1 MLNRDLLDAFDDCIN
16 RLAAGQ
22 RVEDCLRAYPQYA
35 RDLAPMLEAGLL
47 ARRAHPT
54 PAEIAAAQ
62 ERARFGFERALNNSP
77 VRRVSPLRRIAG
89 MAASVLLVF
98 VVLLS
103 GAGVM
108 AQDSLPGDAL
118 YGVKVTIE
126 SVRLFFSGDDAA
138 LQAEFGQR
146 RVDETQRLLDLRREA
161 EVTFEGI
168 LETIA
173 DDGRLVVAGVDVR
186 LSGLSVTGLQTG
198 QVVRVQARTTADGLL
213 IARAVEIRR
222 AAPQPEV
229 APTATPTASATPMP
243 SATPTPSAR
252 SATQTPMPTFTAE
265 VAFATNT
272 PRPTRTPRATRTPTP
287 SATPSATATVT
298 PTRTAQP
305 LRPASEPTACVPTR
319 PPGWFS
325 YRIQAGD
332 TLSALAARTGT
343 IVDTLMRVNC
353 IEDPRMVYAGQLI
366 YLPQSP
372 QGPTAPTPGDT
383 GGRGGTPPSGDT
395 GGRGDSPPPS
405 VNDDDDD
412 DGDMDVDD

>member
-1 MLNRDLLDAFDDCIN
+1 MVNSDLLDAFDDCIN

-22 RVEDCLRAYPQYA
+22 TVEDCLRAYPHFA
-35 RDLAPMLEAGLL
+35 RELTPMLETGLL
-47 ARRAHPT
+47 VRRAYPT
-54 PAEIAAAQ
+54 PAEISAAQ
-62 ERARFGFERALNNSP
+62 ERARFHLERALNSSS

-98 VVLLS
+98 VVLLG

-126 SVRLFFSGDDAA
+126 DVRLFFSGDDAA
-138 LQAEFGQR
+138 LQAQFAER

-168 LETIA
+168 LETVA

-186 LSGLSVTGLQTG
+186 LSGLLVTGLQPG
-198 QVVRVQARTTADGLL
+198 QVVRVQARTTADGFL

-222 AAPQPEV
+222 AAPQPAV
-229 APTATPTASATPMP
+229 VPTATESA
-243 SATPTPSAR
+243 SATPTP
-252 SATQTPMPTFTAE
+252 THTPTPTPTHTPTLTTDAS
-265 VAFATNT
+265 FATNT
-272 PRPTRTPRATRTPTP
+272 PRPTRTPRATRTLTP
-287 SATPSATATVT
+287 SATPSVTATPSTTVT
-298 PTRTAQP
+298 PTRTAPP
-305 LRPASEPTACVPTR
+305 LRPATGSTACTSA
-319 PPGWFS
+319 PPQGWFS
-325 YRIQAGD
+325 YRIQVGD

-353 IEDPRMVYAGQLI
+353 IDDPRLIYTGQLI

-372 QGPTAPTPGDT
+372 QRPTTPPPGDT
-383 GGRGGTPPSGDT
+383 GGRGGSPPPGDT
-395 GGRGDSPPPS
+395 GGRDDTPPP

-412 DGDMDVDD
+412 DADVDD